1 MYTLNLKKLDLY
13 IGQFSIRQKHFKTTV
28 MLNPTVLTEEAT
40 VTSEMASQGKCL
52 ESPDYIDLNT
62 EAIDHVEI
70 STFSNQGLHSGQK
83 SKDDAPATESVTTF
97 SKYRIL
103 FKSEYV

>member
-13 IGQFSIRQKHFKTTV
+13 IGQFSIRQKHLKTRV
-28 MLNPTVLTEEAT
+28 MLNSTVLSEAT
-40 VTSEMASQGKCL
+40 VTSEMAIQGKCL
-52 ESPDYIDLNT
+52 EPPDYIDLNT

-103 FKSEYV
+103 FKSEYI